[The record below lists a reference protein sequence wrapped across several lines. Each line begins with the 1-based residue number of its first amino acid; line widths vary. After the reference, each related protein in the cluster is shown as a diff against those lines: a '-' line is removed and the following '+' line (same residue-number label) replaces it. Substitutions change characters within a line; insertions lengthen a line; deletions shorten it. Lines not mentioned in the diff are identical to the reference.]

1 MELSPTTFVLEI
13 INFLFL
19 VWLLKRLFFGP
30 IKKTIEA
37 RRQEIRKSIA
47 DAESRRKAAEDLQR
61 QYETRLKEWEIA
73 KSRQWDQLNLEIGEE
88 RQRRRKEMVE
98 DLNQERDRLK
108 IQGEKEELTRREGQE
123 REAIL
128 QSLRF
133 ASIFLQR
140 LATPE
145 LQSSIVRL
153 FIESFHSVT
162 GEPLSPIKGVRDQW
176 LIRSAFPID
185 DKERQQLIDSLR
197 SNSQREVSIDFEV
210 DQSLLAGLEL
220 VGESSIF
227 EANLRN
233 ELKYFSKVEIN
244 DL

>member
-1 MELSPTTFVLEI
+1 M
-13 INFLFL
+13 
-19 VWLLKRLFFGP
+19 
-30 IKKTIEA
+30 
-37 RRQEIRKSIA
+37 
-47 DAESRRKAAEDLQR
+47 
-61 QYETRLKEWEIA
+61 
-73 KSRQWDQLNLEIGEE
+73 
-88 RQRRRKEMVE
+88 
-98 DLNQERDRLK
+98 
-108 IQGEKEELTRREGQE
+108 
-123 REAIL
+123 
-128 QSLRF
+128 
-133 ASIFLQR
+133 
-140 LATPE
+140 
-145 LQSSIVRL
+145 
-153 FIESFHSVT
+153 T